1 MALGASCAL
10 RRTDRRGISPK
21 RSSRSH
27 PSGVTAPSAENQVTY
42 CALLRA
48 PVRSY
53 DLTARALPQRMPLLA
68 ALSGSVQ
75 QPGVSRSRRWLGGS
89 ALADR
94 LDAMSIGIQHKRAVV
109 IGVIVQ
115 PESRRTIVAAPT
127 RKRRRVKGIDRRAE
141 SAKADVCT
149 GNRRPHVGFARDG
162 EFDARRRH
170 GREPAAWLVLRR
182 TDDVLQTKSNG

>member
-1 MALGASCAL
+1 MASGASCAL

-27 PSGVTAPSAENQVTY
+27 PSGVTAPSAKNQVMY

-53 DLTARALPQRMPLLA
+53 DLTARALPQRIRFKPHRAEAYNNLA
-68 ALSGSVQ
+68 LAGRDD
-75 QPGVSRSRRWLGGS
+75 GWAGRRM
-89 ALADR
+89 ADR
-94 LDAMSIGIQHKRAVV
+94 LDAMSVGIQHKRAVV

-115 PESRRTIVAAPT
+115 PESRRTIVATPT
-127 RKRRRVKGIDRRAE
+127 RKRRPVKGIDRRAVG

-149 GNRRPHVGFARDG
+149 GNRRPQSSRPRSVGSSRSVRIG
-162 EFDARRRH
+162 KGRRSMQPRSL
-170 GREPAAWLVLRR
+170 ELL
-182 TDDVLQTKSNG
+182 